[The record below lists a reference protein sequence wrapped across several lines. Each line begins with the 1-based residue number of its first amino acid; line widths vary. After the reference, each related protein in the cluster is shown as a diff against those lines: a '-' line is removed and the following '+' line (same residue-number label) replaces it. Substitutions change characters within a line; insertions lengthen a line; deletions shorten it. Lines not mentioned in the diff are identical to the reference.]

1 MEAYHLCAMPSV
13 LWSYHARVPS
23 SRHPP
28 VSMMKDQMLNSCRT
42 LLNLC
47 FQGRGRGEGR
57 GARGGGG
64 KPRGERLRLLK
75 IGHFKWALGLF
86 KWAIEM
92 V

>member
-1 MEAYHLCAMPSV
+1 MEADYSCAMPSV

-23 SRHPP
+23 SRHTP
-28 VSMMKDQMLNSCRT
+28 VSCRKDYRDAPFGNDYNIS
-42 LLNLC
+42 LC

-75 IGHFKWALGLF
+75 
-86 KWAIEM
+86 
-92 V
+92 